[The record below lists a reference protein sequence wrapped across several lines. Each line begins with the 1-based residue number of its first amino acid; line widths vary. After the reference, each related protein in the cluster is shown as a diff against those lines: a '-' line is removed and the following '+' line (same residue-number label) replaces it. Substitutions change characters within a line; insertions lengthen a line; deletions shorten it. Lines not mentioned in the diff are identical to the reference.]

1 MGEGNKS
8 RTLLNWIIYARRSL
22 LLFLHSHFT
31 CIYIYLFT
39 AFLIYFDDN
48 ISSAYSYIYTATI
61 YYPRYI
67 ELLHYKF
74 KVAIITSQRLVQT
87 TSINTK
93 IAGIWSSIFY
103 YYETGAYSNWF
114 HKLNC
119 ILIRLDQPEQIYYH
133 WLQYR
138 CICCCAEEL
147 ARIDV
152 DSADTRAPMCG
163 SGGGGLP
170 IMLQRTLDINCPLP
184 VWWWYAPSSR
194 GGGGS
199 IGRPQLGCW
208 WGSPISPCPPGI
220 VIWFTLWLRSS
231 GIGRGGS

>member
-1 MGEGNKS
+1 MLEGAFYYS
-8 RTLLNWIIYARRSL
+8 CTHTSL
-22 LLFLHSHFT
+22 AYIF
-31 CIYIYLFT
+31 IYLQRFLYTLMTIFRRPTRIFT
-39 AFLIYFDDN
+39 PRQFIILVTLNCYTT
-48 ISSAYSYIYTATI
+48 SSRWPSS
-61 YYPRYI
+61 
-67 ELLHYKF
+67 
-74 KVAIITSQRLVQT
+74 VTSQRLVQT